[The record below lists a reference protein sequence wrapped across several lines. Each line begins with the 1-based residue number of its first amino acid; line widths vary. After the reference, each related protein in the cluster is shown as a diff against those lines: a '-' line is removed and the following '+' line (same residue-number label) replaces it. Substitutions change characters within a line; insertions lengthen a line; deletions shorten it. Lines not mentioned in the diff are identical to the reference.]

1 MRNYN
6 NNTNNNRQTKI
17 EKKICHFCETKIEK
31 IDFKDVYLLRRF
43 MNSQGKIYPPKKH
56 SNCSFHQRTLAN
68 AIKKARFMALVPFVI
83 K

>member
-1 MRNYN
+1 
-6 NNTNNNRQTKI
+6 
-17 EKKICHFCETKIEK
+17 
-31 IDFKDVYLLRRF
+31 